1 MEAERRLRPLTASS
15 RIKQQSYV
23 GSTARR
29 ALKGRVA
36 VGWREKTIQ
45 AP

>member
-1 MEAERRLRPLTASS
+1 MEAERRLRPVSATS
-15 RIKQQSYV
+15 RIKHESYV

-36 VGWREKTIQ
+36 VGWRERTIQ